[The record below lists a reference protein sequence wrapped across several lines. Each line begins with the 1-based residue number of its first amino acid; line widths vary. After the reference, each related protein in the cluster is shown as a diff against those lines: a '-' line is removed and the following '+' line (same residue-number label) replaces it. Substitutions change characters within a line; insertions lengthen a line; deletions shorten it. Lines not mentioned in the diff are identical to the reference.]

1 MTLKE
6 IQKIIKDFEES
17 ELTELSLEFDDVKL
31 RLSKNKVS
39 EVISN
44 KTEEIKETIK
54 ENNDVKPEI
63 NLPLEEIKSPLVGTF
78 YSANNPEG
86 EPFIKVG
93 QKIKKGDSLCIIE
106 AMKIMNEITSSVDG
120 IVEKIHYE
128 NGEVVGFNDV
138 VVTVKKDGI

>member
-44 KTEEIKETIK
+44 KTEEIKENIK
-54 ENNDVKPEI
+54 DNNDVKPEI

>member
-44 KTEEIKETIK
+44 KTEEIKENIK